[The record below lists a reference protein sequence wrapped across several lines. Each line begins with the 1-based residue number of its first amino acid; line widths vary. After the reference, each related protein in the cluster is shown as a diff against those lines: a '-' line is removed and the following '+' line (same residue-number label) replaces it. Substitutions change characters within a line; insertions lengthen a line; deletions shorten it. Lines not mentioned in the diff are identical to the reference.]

1 MAHFFTASDTQEGK
15 LCPRF
20 GGCLRCPC
28 LVIPLDAVHLARI
41 LQAKAAFEVARLRL
55 DPQRW
60 TLLYAPSYRILVE
73 EILPDFGAGLY
84 PQAQALIPML
94 PQLPV
99 IE

>member
-1 MAHFFTASDTQEGK
+1 
-15 LCPRF
+15 
-20 GGCLRCPC
+20 
-28 LVIPLDAVHLARI
+28 
-41 LQAKAAFEVARLRL
+41 
-55 DPQRW
+55 
-60 TLLYAPSYRILVE
+60 LLYAPSYRILVE